1 MQKTTLFLF
10 AVLAATAAGGAEAQV
25 PPLDIEKTCRAA
37 QPLFGVEPTT
47 GSGNSS
53 DLGNSAQQNPYRTC
67 MQSETA
73 AKKSAGDIWSK
84 VKAGDR
90 TNCVGLSRMV
100 YPSYVELLSC
110 LQMYNPA
117 TSGISAN
124 DQNAPT
130 PTLTRN
136 RRL

>member
-1 MQKTTLFLF
+1 MQKTALLFF
-10 AVLAATAAGGAEAQV
+10 AVLAATVAGRAEAQV
-25 PPLDIEKTCRAA
+25 PPLNIEKTCRAA
-37 QPLFGVEPTT
+37 QPLFGVDPTADKSA
-47 GSGNSS
+47 SG
-53 DLGNSAQQNPYRTC
+53 DLGNEAQQNPYKTC

-117 TSGISAN
+117 TSGITAT
-124 DQNAPT
+124 DQNGPT
-130 PTLTRN
+130 PTLMRN